1 MLVLFDTNIILDLA
15 LKRKDFFE
23 DAFNLFKLIDQS
35 KINDWVTASTITDIY
50 YVSKKEKSHIETIS
64 FLKDLIEIVG
74 VIGVDR
80 EIILKALF
88 SEFKDFEDAIQSI
101 AARINKIDVI
111 ITRNK
116 KDFKDSLPRAFTPK
130 EFFQEYN
137 LIA

>member
-1 MLVLFDTNIILDLA
+1 MLILFDTNIILDLA

-35 KINDWVTASTITDIY
+35 KINGLVTASTLTDIY
-50 YVSKKEKSHIETIS
+50 YVSKREKGHSKTIS

-80 EIILKALF
+80 EIILRALF
-88 SEFKDFEDAIQSI
+88 SEFKDFEDAVQSI
-101 AARINKIDVI
+101 AAEMNKVEVI

-116 KDFKDSLPRAFTPK
+116 KDFKDSLPRALTPK
-130 EFFQEYN
+130 EFFQDYN